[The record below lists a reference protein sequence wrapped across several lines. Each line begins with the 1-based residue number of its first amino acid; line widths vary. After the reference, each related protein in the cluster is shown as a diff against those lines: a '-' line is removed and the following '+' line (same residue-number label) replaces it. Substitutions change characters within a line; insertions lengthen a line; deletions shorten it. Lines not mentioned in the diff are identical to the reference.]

1 VSKKKREEKQQEAI
15 KRVGHKQQD
24 GPLKYKPFEKLQRV
38 GNWKQDTQNS

>member
-1 VSKKKREEKQQEAI
+1 MARPKKKESTPDDGKGVEKQ
-15 KRVGHKQQD
+15 QQD